1 MIKVRTVN
9 PVGIREIGEF
19 LGVRFKKAVN
29 SGKGAGDFDSSMLA
43 AWAADAEFQLDEG
56 NPPVIEIKHWDS
68 ISGATETFEVS
79 PEGVDTRY
87 WDDDGNEVSQ
97 ADYEKA
103 MELEK

>member
-9 PVGIREIGEF
+9 TVGIREIGEF

-29 SGKGAGDFDSSMLA
+29 SGTGADYFDSSMLA
-43 AWAADAEFQLDEG
+43 AWAADAEFQLGEG
-56 NPPVIEIKHWDS
+56 NPPLIEIKGVDS
-68 ISGATETFEVS
+68 VSGTPETFEVS

-87 WDDDGNEVSQ
+87 LDDDGNEVSQ